1 MLDLVVGDVSVA
13 TTDNKGLDVDYWT
26 ERCMNKVMS
35 VSNYAAG
42 PIRDQAI
49 AYENDIRKVINHY
62 MQQAVQ
68 SDRTNVYNLL
78 VKHGSAD
85 VAEHIR
91 RL

>member
-1 MLDLVVGDVSVA
+1 MLDLVVGEISVA

-26 ERCMNKVMS
+26 ERCMNKV
-35 VSNYAAG
+35 
-42 PIRDQAI
+42 
-49 AYENDIRKVINHY
+49 KVINHY